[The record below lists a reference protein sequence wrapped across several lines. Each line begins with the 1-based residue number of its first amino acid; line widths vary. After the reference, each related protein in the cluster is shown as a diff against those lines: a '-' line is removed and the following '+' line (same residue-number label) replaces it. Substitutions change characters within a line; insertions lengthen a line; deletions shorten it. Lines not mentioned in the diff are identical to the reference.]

1 MKSAALPSFWA
12 AYARLDEDTK
22 RSARKAYR
30 ESQRQLLQEWH
41 VSLRQIGYE
50 VGRKRMTAG

>member
-1 MKSAALPSFWA
+1 MKSATLPSFWS

-30 ESQRQLLQEWH
+30 ESQRQLLQKWR

-50 VGRKRMTAG
+50 VGWKRMTAG

>member
-1 MKSAALPSFWA
+1 MRVLKHTPQTIGGSEIDFP
-12 AYARLDEDTK
+12 
-22 RSARKAYR
+22 
-30 ESQRQLLQEWH
+30 ESQRQLLQKWH

>member
-1 MKSAALPSFWA
+1 MKSATLPSFWA

-22 RSARKAYR
+22 RNARKVYR
-30 ESQRQLLQEWH
+30 ESQRQFLQKWH
-41 VSLRQIGYE
+41 VSLRHIGYE